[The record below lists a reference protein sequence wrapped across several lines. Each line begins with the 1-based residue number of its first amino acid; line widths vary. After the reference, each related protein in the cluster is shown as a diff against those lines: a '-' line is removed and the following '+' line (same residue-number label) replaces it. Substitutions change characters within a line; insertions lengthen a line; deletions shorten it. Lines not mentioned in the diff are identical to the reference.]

1 MRAKTTLTAA
11 LASFWI
17 LPVCA
22 AELADISNYREY
34 SPTFSSSGQP
44 TEEQLELLQEE
55 GFERIVYIA
64 FTNHRN
70 SLANEDVLTKELG
83 LDYVHI
89 PVIWDQ
95 PTKSDFYAF
104 AGAMQ
109 REPNRRTLLHCQVNF
124 RASAFSFLYRVI
136 YQKVPVAEAKAD
148 MNTVWAPNETWRD
161 LLFDILEEN
170 GESPHCD
177 GCDWDSGH

>member
-1 MRAKTTLTAA
+1 MIRLHTWTTPNGRKISVA
-11 LASFWI
+11 L
-17 LPVCA
+17 
-22 AELADISNYREY
+22 E
-34 SPTFSSSGQP
+34 
-44 TEEQLELLQEE
+44 
-55 GFERIVYIA
+55 
-64 FTNHRN
+64 
-70 SLANEDVLTKELG
+70 ELG

-161 LLFDILEEN
+161 LIFDILEEN